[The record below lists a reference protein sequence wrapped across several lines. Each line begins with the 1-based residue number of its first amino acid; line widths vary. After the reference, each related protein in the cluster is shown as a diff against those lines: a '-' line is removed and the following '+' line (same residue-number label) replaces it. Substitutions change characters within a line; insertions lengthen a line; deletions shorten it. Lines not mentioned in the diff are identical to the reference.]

1 MRGGHRPL
9 ADDASRWAVFL
20 DAMLCWQVNSVAWH
34 PSDEHTIAS
43 VRHHQPRP
51 QAFDLY
57 RLFDCC
63 VLANWPDLSTE
74 KSLCRS
80 VFALV

>member
-43 VRHHQPRP
+43 VRRQPRHKH
-51 QAFDLY
+51 FSY

-63 VLANWPDLSTE
+63 VPCQLA
-74 KSLCRS
+74 
-80 VFALV
+80 